1 MKVRHTDQ
9 PLFQGGNKEAEKKE
23 NFLPAAQVSTT
34 ECYLCINLQQCVSPL
49 FPTRI
54 LNWNFEEVLFEILLE
69 CMITYLFLFLFS
81 KNVLTN
87 VCRQAQKR
95 I

>member
-9 PLFQGGNKEAEKKE
+9 PLFQGGNKEEKKE

-54 LNWNFEEVLFEILLE
+54 LNWNFEEVLFEILFR
-69 CMITYLFLFLFS
+69 MHDYLLILVS
-81 KNVLTN
+81 IL
-87 VCRQAQKR
+87 QKCPN
-95 I
+95 